1 MLSTTF
7 ITDGKGKKI
16 SAVVPIKQYQLW
28 LEELEELEDIR
39 AYDKA
44 KARKEK
50 PLPLRDAIQ
59 QRRKRQKA

>member
-1 MLSTTF
+1 MLSATF
-7 ITDGKGKKI
+7 ITDSNGKKI
-16 SAVVPIKQYQLW
+16 SAVLPIKQYQHL
-28 LEELEELEDIR
+28 LEELEELDDIR

-50 PLPLRDAIQ
+50 PIPLHDAIQ

>member
-1 MLSTTF
+1 MAATTF

-16 SAVVPIKQYQLW
+16 SAVVPIKQYQLL

-50 PLPLRDAIQ
+50 PIPLRDAIQ
-59 QRRKRQKA
+59 QRRKKQKA